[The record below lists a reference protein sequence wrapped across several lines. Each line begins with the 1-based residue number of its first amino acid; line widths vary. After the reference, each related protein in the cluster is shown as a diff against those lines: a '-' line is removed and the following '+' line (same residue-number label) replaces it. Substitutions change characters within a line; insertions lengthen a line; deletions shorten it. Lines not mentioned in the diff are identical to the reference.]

1 MAKKTTLT
9 EYLEDREAEATP
21 RLARVRQS
29 LLVFRRWLL
38 RTILACAV
46 IFAGWGLAYRWLNPP
61 TTLYMMRES
70 WRLDG
75 VQYDWVNIEDVSPVM
90 VRALV
95 AAEDANFCAHW
106 GIDSAAVRQ
115 ALRDGAMRGG
125 STISQQTVKN
135 AFLWQGRSWLR
146 KAIEALMTPY
156 AEMVWSKK
164 RFLEIYINVAEFDT
178 GVFGIQAAAR
188 HHFGVDAAQ
197 LNRVQAGRL
206 AVVLP
211 DPKGRSA
218 TEPGAGL
225 KKHAASV
232 IAGSDMIAA
241 DGRAACFED

>member
-61 TTLYMMRES
+61 TTLYMMQES

-75 VQYDWVNIEDVSPVM
+75 VQYDWVNIEDVSPFM

-188 HHFGVDAAQ
+188 HHFGVDAAE

-218 TEPGAGL
+218 TKPGVGL

>member
-9 EYLEDREAEATP
+9 EYLEDHEAEATP
-21 RLARVRQS
+21 RLARVRKS
-29 LLVFRRWLL
+29 LPVLRRWLL
-38 RTILACAV
+38 RAILACAV

-61 TTLYMMRES
+61 TTLYMMQES

-146 KAIEALMTPY
+146 KAIEALMPPY
-156 AEMVWSKK
+156 AALVWSKK
-164 RFLEIYINVAEFDT
+164 R
-178 GVFGIQAAAR
+178 
-188 HHFGVDAAQ
+188 
-197 LNRVQAGRL
+197 
-206 AVVLP
+206 VL
-211 DPKGRSA
+211 
-218 TEPGAGL
+218 
-225 KKHAASV
+225 
-232 IAGSDMIAA
+232 
-241 DGRAACFED
+241 

>member
-29 LLVFRRWLL
+29 LVVFRRWLL

-61 TTLYMMRES
+61 TTLYMMQES

-75 VQYDWVNIEDVSPVM
+75 VQYDWVNIEDVSPFM

>member
-1 MAKKTTLT
+1 MAKKTNLT
-9 EYLEDREAEATP
+9 EYLEYHEAEATP

-29 LLVFRRWLL
+29 LSVLQRWLL
-38 RTILACAV
+38 WAILVCAV

-61 TTLYMMRES
+61 TTLYMMQES

-178 GVFGIQAAAR
+178 GIFGIQAAAR

-218 TEPGAGL
+218 TKPGVGL
-225 KKHAASV
+225 KKHAAAV

>member
-61 TTLYMMRES
+61 TTLYMMQES

-75 VQYDWVNIEDVSPVM
+75 VQYDWVNIEDVSPFM

>member
-61 TTLYMMRES
+61 TTLYMMQES

-75 VQYDWVNIEDVSPVM
+75 VQYDWVNIEDVSPFM

-218 TEPGAGL
+218 TQPGAGL

>member
-38 RTILACAV
+38 RAILACAV

-61 TTLYMMRES
+61 TTLYMMQES

-75 VQYDWVNIEDVSPVM
+75 VQYDWVNIEDVSPFM

>member
-61 TTLYMMRES
+61 TTLYMMQES

-75 VQYDWVNIEDVSPVM
+75 VQYDWVNIEDVSPFM

-146 KAIEALMTPY
+146 KAIEVLMTPY

>member
-1 MAKKTTLT
+1 MVKKTTSSEEPLVDGPGK
-9 EYLEDREAEATP
+9 ER
-21 RLARVRQS
+21 RLIRFWYFFK
-29 LLVFRRWLL
+29 LMRRWSL
-38 RTILACAV
+38 RVFLVLAV
-46 IFAGWGLAYRWLNPP
+46 VFASWGLCYRWLNPP
-61 TTLYMMRES
+61 ITLYMVQES
-70 WRLDG
+70 WRLG
-75 VQYDWVNIEDVSPVM
+75 GIQYEWVNIENVAPVM

-106 GIDSAAVRQ
+106 GIDSAAVRR

-135 AFLWQGRSWLR
+135 SFLWQGRSWLR

-156 AEMVWSKK
+156 VEAVWSK
-164 RFLEIYINVAEFDT
+164 RRLLEIYVNVAEFDT

-188 HHFGVDAAQ
+188 HHFGINAAE

-211 DPKGRSA
+211 EPKGRSA
-218 TEPGAGL
+218 IKPISRL
-225 KKHAASV
+225 RKQAASV
-232 IAGSDMIAA
+232 IAGSDMIRI

>member
-21 RLARVRQS
+21 RLARVRKS
-29 LLVFRRWLL
+29 LSVLRRWLL
-38 RTILACAV
+38 RAILACAV

-61 TTLYMMRES
+61 TTLYMMQES

-75 VQYDWVNIEDVSPVM
+75 VQYDWVNIEDVSPFM

>member
-61 TTLYMMRES
+61 TTLYMMQES

-75 VQYDWVNIEDVSPVM
+75 VQYDWVNIEDVSPFM

-218 TEPGAGL
+218 TKPGVGL

>member
-61 TTLYMMRES
+61 TTLYMMQES

-218 TEPGAGL
+218 TKPGVGL

>member
-9 EYLEDREAEATP
+9 ECLEDHEAEATP

-29 LLVFRRWLL
+29 LSVLQRWLL
-38 RTILACAV
+38 WAILVCAV

-61 TTLYMMRES
+61 TTLYMMQES

-241 DGRAACFED
+241 DGRATCFED

>member
-61 TTLYMMRES
+61 TTLYMMQES

-178 GVFGIQAAAR
+178 GVFGIQAAAG

>member
-1 MAKKTTLT
+1 MAKKTILT
-9 EYLEDREAEATP
+9 EYLEDHEAEAAP

-29 LLVFRRWLL
+29 LLVLRRWLL
-38 RTILACAV
+38 RAILACAV

-61 TTLYMMRES
+61 TTLYMMQES

-218 TEPGAGL
+218 TKPGVGL

>member
-9 EYLEDREAEATP
+9 EYLEDHEAEATP

-61 TTLYMMRES
+61 TTLYMMQES

-75 VQYDWVNIEDVSPVM
+75 VQYDWVNIEDVSPFM

>member
-1 MAKKTTLT
+1 MAKKTNLT
-9 EYLEDREAEATP
+9 EYLEYHEAEATP

-29 LLVFRRWLL
+29 LSVLQRWLL
-38 RTILACAV
+38 WAILVCAV

-61 TTLYMMRES
+61 TTLYMMQES

-218 TEPGAGL
+218 TKPGVGL

>member
-61 TTLYMMRES
+61 TTLYMMQES

-75 VQYDWVNIEDVSPVM
+75 VQYDWVNIEDVSPFM

-178 GVFGIQAAAR
+178 GIFGIQAAAG

>member
-9 EYLEDREAEATP
+9 EYHEAEATP
-21 RLARVRQS
+21 RLARVRKS
-29 LLVFRRWLL
+29 LSVFRRWLL
-38 RTILACAV
+38 RAILACAV

-61 TTLYMMRES
+61 TTLYMMQES

-75 VQYDWVNIEDVSPVM
+75 VQYDWVNIEDVSPFM

>member
-61 TTLYMMRES
+61 TTLYMMQES

-188 HHFGVDAAQ
+188 HHFGVDAAE

>member
-1 MAKKTTLT
+1 MVKKTTSS
-9 EYLEDREAEATP
+9 EEP
-21 RLARVRQS
+21 
-29 LLVFRRWLL
+29 LVDGPGKERRPIRFWYVFMLMRRWSL
-38 RTILACAV
+38 RVFLALAV
-46 IFAGWGLAYRWLNPP
+46 IFASWGLAYRWLNPP
-61 TTLYMMRES
+61 ITLYMMQES
-70 WRLDG
+70 WRLG
-75 VQYDWVNIEDVSPVM
+75 GIQYEWVNIENVAPVL

-95 AAEDANFCAHW
+95 AAEDANYCAHW
-106 GIDSAAVRQ
+106 GIDSAAVRR

-146 KAIEALMTPY
+146 KAIEAFMTPY
-156 AEMVWSKK
+156 VEAVWSK
-164 RFLEIYINVAEFDT
+164 RRLLEIYVNVAEFDT

-188 HHFGVDAAQ
+188 HHFGINAAE

-218 TEPGAGL
+218 IKPISRL
-225 KKHAASV
+225 RKQAASV
-232 IAGSDMIAA
+232 IAGSDMIRI